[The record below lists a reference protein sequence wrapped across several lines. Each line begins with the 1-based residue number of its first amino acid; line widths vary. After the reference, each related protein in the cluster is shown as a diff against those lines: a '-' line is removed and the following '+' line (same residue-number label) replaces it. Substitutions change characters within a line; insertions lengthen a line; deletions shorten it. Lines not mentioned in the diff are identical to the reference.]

1 MDLDVHTLLTVMLAN
16 VFAIALV
23 MPIMIGWR
31 VTPGAR
37 FVIGSAMAEAL
48 AWGSFLLAR
57 PVHDRIFSTIW
68 VGLLGLSFVLMWHAL
83 RSWLGPRPGR
93 MPMWAVAALTPL
105 GYALGFDSYAF
116 RVGWSNFGLAFL
128 MLTACI
134 ACAWPAPGKSM
145 RWRGPVFAC
154 LGALACVTAARGVLG
169 AFYTELY
176 PALRAPHP
184 INIAGA
190 LLNHVAVTLTT
201 LGLLVGWHE
210 EADHELRR
218 QASTDGLTGLLN
230 RGAWLQRAGDAVAT
244 ARRHDMPVALLMIDV
259 DHFKQINDLHGHAAG
274 DRALERMGMTLRDC
288 VRQGDV
294 VGRFGGEEF
303 CVLVFGADARGAQ
316 QLDARIREALR
327 TRGPQGE
334 PEFTISSGLATLRG
348 ARDGVEQMLL
358 RADQALYAAKANGRN
373 RLVHSEDLRGA
384 HASVDRPSPCG
395 ATQPPPPTVGG
406 AGGEIPNRK
415 SRDHA
420 PVAA

>member
-1 MDLDVHTLLTVMLAN
+1 
-16 VFAIALV
+16 
-23 MPIMIGWR
+23 
-31 VTPGAR
+31 
-37 FVIGSAMAEAL
+37 
-48 AWGSFLLAR
+48 
-57 PVHDRIFSTIW
+57 
-68 VGLLGLSFVLMWHAL
+68 
-83 RSWLGPRPGR
+83 
-93 MPMWAVAALTPL
+93 
-105 GYALGFDSYAF
+105 
-116 RVGWSNFGLAFL
+116 
-128 MLTACI
+128 
-134 ACAWPAPGKSM
+134 M

-244 ARRHDMPVALLMIDV
+244 ARRHDMPIALLMIDV

-316 QLDARIREALR
+316 ELDARFREVLR
-327 TRGPQGE
+327 ARRPQGE

-348 ARDGVEQMLL
+348 PHDGVEQMLL
-358 RADQALYAAKANGRN
+358 RADQALYEAKAGGRN
-373 RLVHSEDLRGA
+373 RLVHSEQPRGA
-384 HASVDRPSPCG
+384 HAMDGRASPCRPSQF
-395 ATQPPPPTVGG
+395 APPTVDDAGG
-406 AGGEIPNRK
+406 AVAMRK
-415 SRDHA
+415 PRDFT
-420 PVAA
+420 AATA